1 MLLRVNDIRVHYGQ
15 SEVVHGIS
23 LHVPEKAIVSI
34 IGANGA
40 GKSTVL
46 KTILGMK
53 VPTNGEIWF
62 QGNRIDQLP
71 VHEIVR
77 MGLALVP
84 EGKRLFHHMTVLENL
99 RLGAYTKKNSSE
111 EMLHDIEVVFGY
123 FPRLR
128 ERRGQKAGT
137 LSGGEQ
143 QMLSIGRSLMA
154 KPKLLLMDEP
164 SLGLAPLMVGQ
175 IAQAIVN
182 INKEGV
188 SILLVEQNAWLALRI
203 AHEAYVLE
211 NGVVVL
217 QGNAKEMV
225 KIENVRR
232 SYLGG

>member
-1 MLLRVNDIRVHYGQ
+1 VLLRVKDIRVFYGG
-15 SEVVHGIS
+15 SEVVHGVS
-23 LHVPEKAIVSI
+23 LQVPEKAIVSI

-46 KTILGMK
+46 RTVFGLKELTR
-53 VPTNGEIWF
+53 GEIWF
-62 QGNRIDQLP
+62 QGNRIDRLP

-99 RLGAYTKKNSSE
+99 RLGAYTKKNSSG
-111 EMLHDIEVVFGY
+111 EMLHDLEVVFGY

-128 ERRGQKAGT
+128 ERRNQKAGT

-175 IAQAIVN
+175 IAQAIAN

-188 SILLVEQNAWLALRI
+188 SILLVEQNALLALRI

-225 KIENVRR
+225 KIENVKRA
-232 SYLGG
+232 YLGG

>member
-1 MLLRVNDIRVHYGQ
+1 
-15 SEVVHGIS
+15 
-23 LHVPEKAIVSI
+23 
-34 IGANGA
+34 
-40 GKSTVL
+40 
-46 KTILGMK
+46 MK

>member
-1 MLLRVNDIRVHYGQ
+1 MLLRVKEIRVLYGG
-15 SEVVHGIS
+15 SEVIHGIS
-23 LHVPEKAIVSI
+23 LQVAEKSIVSI

-46 KTILGMK
+46 KTILGLK
-53 VPTNGEIWF
+53 DPVNGEIWF
-62 QGNRIDQLP
+62 QSDRIDLLP
-71 VHEIVR
+71 VHKIVR

-99 RLGAYTKKNSSE
+99 RLGAYTQKKGRE
-111 EMLHDIEVVFGY
+111 EMFHDMEVVFSY

-128 ERRGQKAGT
+128 ERRAQKAGT

-175 IAQAIVN
+175 IGQAIVN
-182 INKEGV
+182 INRQGV
-188 SILLVEQNAWLALRI
+188 SILLVEQNALLALMI
-203 AHEAYVLE
+203 AQEAYVLE
-211 NGVVVL
+211 NGRVVL
-217 QGNAKEMV
+217 RGNAKEMA
-225 KIENVRR
+225 KNENVRR
-232 SYLGG
+232 AYLGG

>member
-1 MLLRVNDIRVHYGQ
+1 VNGIRVHYGGA
-15 SEVVHGIS
+15 EVVRGIS
-23 LHVPEKAIVSI
+23 LQVSERAIVSI

-46 KTILGMK
+46 RSILGLK
-53 VPTNGEIWF
+53 ELKEGEIWF
-62 QGNRIDQLP
+62 QDSRIDLLH
-71 VHEIVR
+71 VHRIVK
-77 MGLALVP
+77 MGVSLVP

-99 RLGAYTKKNSSE
+99 KLGAYTRKNSKE
-111 EMLHDIEVVFGY
+111 EMLRDIEIVFGY

-128 ERRGQKAGT
+128 ERREQKAGT

-164 SLGLAPLMVGQ
+164 SLGLAPMMVGQ

-188 SILLVEQNAWLALRI
+188 SILWVEQNALLALKI
-203 AHEAYVLE
+203 GHEAYVME
-211 NGVVVL
+211 NGLVVL
-217 QGNAKEMV
+217 QGKAKEMI
-225 KIENVRR
+225 KNENVRR
-232 SYLGG
+232 AYLGG

>member
-1 MLLRVNDIRVHYGQ
+1 VLLRVKDIRVFYGG
-15 SEVVHGIS
+15 SEVVHGVS
-23 LHVPEKAIVSI
+23 LQVPEKAIVSI

-46 KTILGMK
+46 RTVFGLK
-53 VPTNGEIWF
+53 VPTKGEIWF
-62 QGNRIDQLP
+62 RDNRIDLLP
-71 VHEIVR
+71 VHKIVR
-77 MGLALVP
+77 MGVALVP

-99 RLGAYTKKNSSE
+99 RLGAYTKKNSSK
-111 EMLHDIEVVFGY
+111 EMLHDIEGTFAY
-123 FPRLR
+123 FPKLR

-175 IAQAIVN
+175 IAQAILD
-182 INKEGV
+182 INGEGV
-188 SILLVEQNAWLALRI
+188 SILLVEQNALLALKV
-203 AHEAYVLE
+203 AQEAYVLE
-211 NGVVVL
+211 NGVVIL

-232 SYLGG
+232 AYLGG

>member
-1 MLLRVNDIRVHYGQ
+1 MLLRVEDIRVVYGG
-15 SEVVHGIS
+15 SEVVHGVS
-23 LHVPEKAIVSI
+23 LQVPEKAIVSI

-46 KTILGMK
+46 RTVIGLKE
-53 VPTNGEIWF
+53 PTRGEIWF
-62 QGNRIDQLP
+62 RDNRIDLLA
-71 VHEIVR
+71 VHKIVR

-84 EGKRLFHHMTVLENL
+84 EGKRLFHHMTIFENL
-99 RLGAYTKKNSSE
+99 RLGAYTKKNSRE
-111 EMLHDIEVVFGY
+111 EMRHDIEVVFGY

-175 IAQAIVN
+175 IAQAIVD
-182 INKEGV
+182 IHKEGV
-188 SILLVEQNAWLALRI
+188 SILLVEQNALLALRI

-232 SYLGG
+232 AYLGG

>member
-143 QMLSIGRSLMA
+143 QMLSIGRSLMT